1 MGIHDERYFGQV
13 FKKTYGR
20 TPSQFRKTRR
30 KETDVV
36 RLIKDE
42 DEK

>member
-1 MGIHDERYFGQV
+1 MNATLARYL
-13 FKKTYGR
+13 KKTYGM

-30 KETDVV
+30 KETDVE